1 MQSTIFRN
9 EDGDVSL
16 LEDKLIS
23 IIGFGNQARAIAL
36 NLRDSGLKIII
47 APHTEEYLSRA
58 QKDNFQIEEIPK
70 AIKLADFIFI
80 LTDDDFIINN
90 FENSIKPSLEEG
102 KTLIF
107 ANGYSVAYNKLQ
119 LPTTI
124 DVLLLS
130 PKVPGIGI
138 RENFLTNKGF
148 FSFVSVYQDSSQNAL
163 KTLLALTKA
172 IGGLKRGA
180 IEVTSEQ
187 QTIMKL
193 FSTQT
198 FTYALIQIMMRS
210 ILRLVDEGYPPEAIF
225 VELILSG
232 EGGFT
237 VDKMIEVGM
246 IKQMNF
252 HSQTSQYG
260 QMSRG
265 MKFRQV
271 TKKVEII
278 QRSILQE
285 IKDGTFV
292 NEWEK
297 EDSKIKL
304 NIMRNSIGQSRF
316 SKVEREVRKKL
327 NFEHID
333 LLTDSKIPSESEIAA
348 LKLAEFQQQ
357 VKEFYGGI

>member
-1 MQSTIFRN
+1 MKTRIFH
-9 EDGDVSL
+9 EGDVSL
-16 LEDKLIS
+16 LEGKMIS

-36 NLRDSGLKIII
+36 NLRDSGMKIII
-47 APHTEEYLSRA
+47 APHTKEYLSRA

-70 AIKLADFIFI
+70 AIKLAEYSFI

-90 FENSIKPSLEEG
+90 FENLIKPSLEEG

-107 ANGYSVAYNKLQ
+107 ANGYLFAYNKIQ
-119 LPTTI
+119 LPITI
-124 DVLLLS
+124 DVLLLT

-138 RENFLTNKGF
+138 RENYLTKKGF
-148 FSFVSVYQDSSQNAL
+148 FTFISVIQDSSQNAL
-163 KTLLALTKA
+163 KNLLALVKM
-172 IGGLKRGA
+172 IGGLKKGA
-180 IEVTSEQ
+180 IEVTPKQ

-210 ILRLVDEGYPPEAIF
+210 ILRLVDASYPPEAIF

-246 IKQMNF
+246 IKQMNY

-271 TKKVEII
+271 AKKVEII
-278 QRSILQE
+278 QRKILQE

-292 NEWEK
+292 KEWEK
-297 EDSKIKL
+297 EDSEIKL
-304 NIMRNSIGQSRF
+304 DIMKNSLAESRF
-316 SKVEREVRKKL
+316 SKVEHKVRKNL
-327 NFEHID
+327 NFDHLD
-333 LLTDSKIPSESEIAA
+333 LLKGSEIFTESEIAR
-348 LKLAEFQQQ
+348 LKLAKFQQQ
-357 VKEFYGGI
+357 VEDFYGGM